1 MNSSEAQHA
10 YHDPSVLLYTEKEFF
25 ALLESN
31 NQVAQLHSSSESRL
45 YPPLSRIAWFG
56 HKRMSTFRLPDCAG
70 CIYDRCRLLVAPAFL
85 MEAKRLGPTRGHD
98 WCTATGAHVKASR
111 HFIKALPQVRDQV
124 QHAFDSF
131 AEGPDHNYVFIHVGI
146 FWSLLLFKKEDEKAI
161 REIEIIEKQRIL
173 GPSSAKSRLK
183 KRSRLSSSSDGSP
196 GPKTPPRPSNLS
208 PSAAAT
214 PFVSPVSSSD
224 SPIPDELLP
233 EVIFFNQPLVTGLP
247 ATVYSPPFRQAL
259 SIVMDAAGFSLQP
272 TWLTAPQYFDFAP
285 YEKKRGDGKVALR
298 KAYFKDKI
306 EHYQD
311 YLKHQLNEEPS
322 PPDNKQN
329 DPTYAQPRH
338 TYQPRHTPAKT
349 RAGLRNIYD
358 RKRESVSPS
367 PASRSVS
374 AQSRQNT
381 SSRVALS
388 REASRS
394 SHATSRRSRSR
405 SQQASGGG
413 SPSLAQSVSGGEGE
427 ADWVEDDDDS
437 NQSIGYGSGQSE
449 SDPSL
454 HESLG
459 SNEDS
464 EDERGRSVFL
474 EDFPSAPPSSSGD
487 DLGVVD
493 DDD

>member
-1 MNSSEAQHA
+1 MKSSEAQHA
-10 YHDPSVLLYTEKEFF
+10 YHDPSIWQPDRDQTQCDSKAGRAWTPSSNEAER
-25 ALLESN
+25 LE
-31 NQVAQLHSSSESRL
+31 
-45 YPPLSRIAWFG
+45 YC
-56 HKRMSTFRLPDCAG
+56 FR
-70 CIYDRCRLLVAPAFL
+70 
-85 MEAKRLGPTRGHD
+85 
-98 WCTATGAHVKASR
+98 GADVKASVQ
-111 HFIKALPQVRDQV
+111 FVKALPQVRDQV
-124 QHAFDSF
+124 QHAFEFF
-131 AEGPDHNYVFIHVGI
+131 AEGPDHNYVFIYVGI

-173 GPSSAKSRLK
+173 GPSSAKSRSK

-196 GPKTPPRPSNLS
+196 APKTPPRPSNLS

-233 EVIFFNQPLVTGLP
+233 EVIFFNRPSG
-247 ATVYSPPFRQAL
+247 YSPPFRQAL

-272 TWLTAPQYFDFAP
+272 TWLTAPQDFDFAP
-285 YEKKRGDGKVALR
+285 YEKERGDGKVALR
-298 KAYFKDKI
+298 KAYFRDKI
-306 EHYQD
+306 EHYQN

-322 PPDNKQN
+322 PPDNKQK

-349 RAGLRNIYD
+349 RAGLRNIYY

-374 AQSRQNT
+374 AQSRHNT

-388 REASRS
+388 RAASRS
-394 SHATSRRSRSR
+394 SHATSSRSRSR

-427 ADWVEDDDDS
+427 TDWVEDDDDS

-449 SDPSL
+449 SDPRL
-454 HESLG
+454 HEGLG

-474 EDFPSAPPSSSGD
+474 EDFPTAPPSSSGD